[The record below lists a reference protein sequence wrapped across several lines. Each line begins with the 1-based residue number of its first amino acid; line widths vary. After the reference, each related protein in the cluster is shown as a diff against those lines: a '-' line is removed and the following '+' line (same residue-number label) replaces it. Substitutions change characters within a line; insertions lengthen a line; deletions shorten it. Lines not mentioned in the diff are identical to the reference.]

1 MAESR
6 DLDINFNSTPPK
18 HSSRREEVLRY
29 TSPYHN
35 DAGEPALRVWEADGG
50 ALLRISYPDGTEF
63 WVDREFKAMWV
74 QWGERS
80 SLENALSYLV
90 GPVLGLLLRLRGVV
104 CLHASAV
111 ALEEQA
117 VVFVGAEG
125 AGKSTTAAAFA
136 REGFAVLAD
145 DIVAL
150 EERDGIFHVLPAYP
164 RVNLWPN
171 SVELLYGSRD
181 ALPQIMPDWEKRCL
195 ELGRNEAT
203 RFEER
208 TLPIGAIYLLDGSK
222 TNQAESAQSLSPQAA
237 MMALVANTYATNFLD
252 ARQRAAEFAVLG
264 CLVEA
269 VVVRQINTQ
278 RNSLQLQQLCDVI
291 REDFTRVRAS
301 WP

>member
-1 MAESR
+1 
-6 DLDINFNSTPPK
+6 
-18 HSSRREEVLRY
+18 V
-29 TSPYHN
+29 
-35 DAGEPALRVWEADGG
+35 GEPALKVWDLGDGEY
-50 ALLRISYPDGTEF
+50 LRLMYSDGTEF
-63 WVDREFKAMWV
+63 WLDREFSTMWV

-111 ALEEQA
+111 ALQEQA

-125 AGKSTTAAAFA
+125 AGKSTTAAAF
-136 REGFAVLAD
+136 
-145 DIVAL
+145 
-150 EERDGIFHVLPAYP
+150 ERDGIFHVLPAYP

-195 ELGRNEAT
+195 ELGRDGAT

-208 TLPIGAIYLLDGSK
+208 ALPIGAIYLLGGSNP
-222 TNQAESAQSLSPQAA
+222 NQAESAQSLSPQAA

-264 CLVEA
+264 RLVEA
-269 VVVRQINTQ
+269 VVVRQINPQ

-291 REDFTRVRAS
+291 REDFARMRAS
-301 WP
+301 